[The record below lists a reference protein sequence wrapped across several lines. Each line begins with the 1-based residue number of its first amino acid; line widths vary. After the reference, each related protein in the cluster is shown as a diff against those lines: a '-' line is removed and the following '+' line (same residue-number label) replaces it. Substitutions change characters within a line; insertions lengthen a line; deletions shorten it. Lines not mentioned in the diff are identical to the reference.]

1 MLLNARF
8 FSGACIFSFAAML
21 PLGAARG
28 QDGCV
33 EVAFE
38 AGKSETFIFGIAPA
52 EGVVCYRMQAAPGQ
66 RYTLKLVNGRNI
78 VLGIPGVNDGVDEIS
93 FTARRRL
100 YEIRVTQLM
109 RSITREAFRIR
120 VSLGAPAPRAERTPA
135 GRADENPSERARQ
148 RAKVLRYI
156 DDWLKAQNAPDTPD
170 PSMELQFVD
179 LDGDGV
185 SEALAIMREDL
196 QCGATGCPAFVLD
209 LREAKAR
216 SLGDFFANILKVLP
230 TSTNGWRDLSVDGK
244 HLTFRDGRY
253 REAADAAPSS
263 PPPRAGRADKDSSD
277 AAILRAKVMRYAA
290 AWLRSSGLPAG
301 AATPEINLVDLNNDG
316 LPEGI
321 GILRGSMTCGTR
333 GCTAFVLDLG
343 PVEARN
349 IGDFTAE
356 TLQPL
361 ATRTNGWRDLA
372 VNGRRVTHRGGRY

>member
-1 MLLNARF
+1 MLLSARV
-8 FSGACIFSFAAML
+8 FSAACILSFAALL

-28 QDGCV
+28 QDNCV

-66 RYTLKLVNGRNI
+66 RYILKVVIGRNI
-78 VLGIPGVNDGVDEIS
+78 VLGIPGIDDGVDEIS

-109 RSITREAFRIR
+109 RSITSEAFR
-120 VSLGAPAPRAERTPA
+120 VQVTLGAPT
-135 GRADENPSERARQ
+135 
-148 RAKVLRYI
+148 
-156 DDWLKAQNAPDTPD
+156 NA
-170 PSMELQFVD
+170 
-179 LDGDGV
+179 
-185 SEALAIMREDL
+185 
-196 QCGATGCPAFVLD
+196 
-209 LREAKAR
+209 
-216 SLGDFFANILKVLP
+216 
-230 TSTNGWRDLSVDGK
+230 
-244 HLTFRDGRY
+244 
-253 REAADAAPSS
+253 AAPAQRS
-263 PPPRAGRADKDSSD
+263 PPPAAGPSEAAPDGDT
-277 AAILRAKVMRYAA
+277 AILRAKVTRYAA

-321 GILRGSMTCGTR
+321 SILRGGMTCGAR

-349 IGDFTAE
+349 IGDFIAE

-361 ATRTNGWRDLA
+361 ATRTNSWRDLA
-372 VNGRRVTHRGGRY
+372 VNGRRVTYRGGRY